1 MKRISFILILF
12 IFQSCDFLLDKPKK
26 CIVTVYD
33 QELLESDINIKYFDS
48 EKDSINYVKYLVDN
62 WIKEKIMVYHA
73 KKNIP
78 KDMPSINRQVEEYK
92 NQLIIFQYQNELIK
106 QKLDTFI
113 RFSEVE
119 DYYSK
124 NKKNFKLK
132 EDIFKMLYIKVRRDA
147 PNISKLKK
155 WYVSNEEK
163 DKLFLEEYCYQFA
176 QEFDLND
183 STWVYFSD
191 IVDDLPVKTLNYNDY
206 KNGKI
211 LEDST
216 SLFFIIFKDHKT
228 KHSITPLQLE
238 FERIKD
244 LILNER
250 KFKFLNKI
258 ELELYEKALIDGKIK
273 YEKN

>member
-1 MKRISFILILF
+1 
-12 IFQSCDFLLDKPKK
+12 
-26 CIVTVYD
+26 
-33 QELLESDINIKYFDS
+33 
-48 EKDSINYVKYLVDN
+48 
-62 WIKEKIMVYHA
+62 
-73 KKNIP
+73 
-78 KDMPSINRQVEEYK
+78 
-92 NQLIIFQYQNELIK
+92 
-106 QKLDTFI
+106 
-113 RFSEVE
+113 
-119 DYYSK
+119 
-124 NKKNFKLK
+124 
-132 EDIFKMLYIKVRRDA
+132 MLYIKVRRDA

-155 WYVSNEEK
+155 WYVSNQEK
-163 DKLFLEEYCYQFA
+163 DKLLLEEYCYQFA

-206 KNGKI
+206 KSGKI

-228 KHSITPLQLE
+228 KHSITPFQLE